1 MLKGQ
6 KYHRLLFSFLIITL
20 RISNLALSTHSI
32 YIICTKCVPI
42 WQNLLETISRP
53 SFRVLKLFRN
63 VEIVLTILTWKS
75 CCTQFSSRINWNRD
89 LKPLTFFMR
98 FTQSIEFCTFHFHT
112 SKAKNVWKRWF
123 IKQRENQRLLLSVTL
138 TTKCVL
144 VFVLKQENTF
154 PREGDQMVISSFAS
168 SNNTFTCNTAFVSTS
183 SWEDIKQSMRVKL
196 EFSIF
201 TTLASRDRR
210 NASVFVFAREWVTFC
225 SKNSK
230 INSNECYL
238 FSLFIECVHKSYH
251 HILTSDFLFIS

>member
-1 MLKGQ
+1 
-6 KYHRLLFSFLIITL
+6 
-20 RISNLALSTHSI
+20 
-32 YIICTKCVPI
+32 
-42 WQNLLETISRP
+42 
-53 SFRVLKLFRN
+53 
-63 VEIVLTILTWKS
+63 
-75 CCTQFSSRINWNRD
+75 
-89 LKPLTFFMR
+89 
-98 FTQSIEFCTFHFHT
+98 
-112 SKAKNVWKRWF
+112 
-123 IKQRENQRLLLSVTL
+123 
-138 TTKCVL
+138 
-144 VFVLKQENTF
+144 
-154 PREGDQMVISSFAS
+154 MVISSFAS

-251 HILTSDFLFIS
+251 HILTSDFLFISQLMIPGLLVLCLRKVPIRICNQFYRSQFFQNMFNKNLNKFLM

>member
-1 MLKGQ
+1 
-6 KYHRLLFSFLIITL
+6 
-20 RISNLALSTHSI
+20 
-32 YIICTKCVPI
+32 
-42 WQNLLETISRP
+42 
-53 SFRVLKLFRN
+53 
-63 VEIVLTILTWKS
+63 
-75 CCTQFSSRINWNRD
+75 
-89 LKPLTFFMR
+89 
-98 FTQSIEFCTFHFHT
+98 
-112 SKAKNVWKRWF
+112 
-123 IKQRENQRLLLSVTL
+123 
-138 TTKCVL
+138 
-144 VFVLKQENTF
+144 
-154 PREGDQMVISSFAS
+154 MVISSFAS

-251 HILTSDFLFIS
+251 HILTSDFLFISQMMIPGLLVLCLRKVPIRICNQFYRSQFFQNMFNKNLNKFLM